1 MSMSLQKKV
10 VVFTTPTCSWCTRA
24 KQYLNSKGIR
34 YTEVD
39 VTRNQRGAEDMIRRS
54 GQRGV
59 PVILVGSQAVVGF
72 DKPRLDNLLSI
83 S

>member
-1 MSMSLQKKV
+1 MSLQKKV